1 MEIGVLCGFVE
12 RTVHPREFFLKQV
25 FEKLCSGPSG
35 DAKSISAW
43 APESLISGALVSCTL
58 PGRVQRNLSLSEITE
73 LLH

>member
-1 MEIGVLCGFVE
+1 MLCGFVE

-25 FEKLCSGPSG
+25 FEKCSGPSG

-43 APESLISGALVSCTL
+43 APESLISGVLVSRTL
-58 PGRVQRNLSLSEITE
+58 PDIVERNLSLSEISE